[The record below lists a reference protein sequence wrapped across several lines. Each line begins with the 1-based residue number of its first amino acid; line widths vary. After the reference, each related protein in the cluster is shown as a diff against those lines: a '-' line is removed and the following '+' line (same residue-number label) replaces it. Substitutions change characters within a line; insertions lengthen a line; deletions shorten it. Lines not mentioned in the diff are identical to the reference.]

1 MLRVVRGCLA
11 CSRYCFAARI
21 VSGNVFRLGLT
32 DPQGERKAEEPER
45 RVRLPEASNS
55 GSLSLVS
62 KGEPNRGKGDMSR
75 RWICVAI
82 YGGVTYS

>member
-11 CSRYCFAARI
+11 FSRYCFAARI

-32 DPQGERKAEEPER
+32 DPQGEKKAEEPEGR
-45 RVRLPEASNS
+45 FGLPEALTS

-62 KGEPNRGKGDMSR
+62 KGEPNRGK
-75 RWICVAI
+75 
-82 YGGVTYS
+82 